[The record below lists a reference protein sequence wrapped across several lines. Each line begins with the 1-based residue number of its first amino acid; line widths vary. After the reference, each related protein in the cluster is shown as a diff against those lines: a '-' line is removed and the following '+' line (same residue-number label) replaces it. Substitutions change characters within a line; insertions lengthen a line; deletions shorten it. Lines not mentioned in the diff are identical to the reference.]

1 MIHMATIWNYVYSF
15 FLPISSSPTTI
26 PPCRFHTLSSTFSPF
41 IRRDASSVILYYS
54 TKISNPSQDESEIL
68 GIREWPQQSKT
79 KDWSEKATDDQPLIR
94 YILKGS
100 GILTIVDDDTDSD
113 TIVKKTTF
121 STGNLI
127 EVDGPCSLK
136 WTIDDDCESVI
147 LLTPGFEQGNLFV
160 GAIVAMMVMF
170 GALISGTM

>member
-1 MIHMATIWNYVYSF
+1 MIHMATICNYVYSF
-15 FLPISSSPTTI
+15 FLPISSSPTKT
-26 PPCRFHTLSSTFSPF
+26 PCQFHTPSSTIFPF
-41 IRRDASSVILYYS
+41 IQRDASSVILYYS

-79 KDWSEKATDDQPLIR
+79 KDWSEKATDNQPLIR

-100 GILTIVDDDTDSD
+100 GSLIIVDDDEDSD
-113 TIVKKTTF
+113 TIVKKTKF

-136 WTIDDDCESVI
+136 WTIDDDCDNII
-147 LLTPGFEQGNLFV
+147 LLTPGFEQGKLFL